1 MMKGMSQQ
9 MMDMSKMMGKGT
21 ASERDMKSMQDKM
34 DQMQKKMSELEM
46 KK

>member
-21 ASERDMKSMQDKM
+21 ASEKEMKGLQDRM
-34 DQMQKKMSELEM
+34 MQMQKKMSELEM

>member
-21 ASERDMKSMQDKM
+21 ASEKEMKIMQDKM
-34 DQMQKKMSELEM
+34 MQMQKKMSELEM